1 MILLVL
7 SLLAMWVTTNNAE
20 VELETPATLPGDIIP
35 PYLCRYLL
43 TCWYTGSKNNSNGS
57 ELHTGI
63 YYLPQH
69 HNTVNQTRLPELPWL
84 TSAFSHTQQSAL
96 PLPTKFCRNSV
107 TPRSSDGTRP
117 YAPKLVMGED
127 NHKHRSIETGCNNP
141 YPNQFGVS
149 FVVN

>member
-1 MILLVL
+1 MIPLVL
-7 SLLAMWVTTNNAE
+7 SLLAMWVTINNTE
-20 VELETPATLPGDIIP
+20 VELETLAMLSGHIIP

-84 TSAFSHTQQSAL
+84 TSAFSHSQQWAL
-96 PLPTKFCRNSV
+96 PLLTKSCRNSV
-107 TPRSSDGTRP
+107 IPRSSDGTRP
-117 YAPKLVMGED
+117 YAQKLVMAED
-127 NHKHRSIETGCNNP
+127 NHEHRSINTVRNNP
-141 YPNQFGVS
+141 YPKQFGVS